1 VVWPDKFRPD
11 IGAPYD
17 RTFNPVEFL
26 QLYIVTVQDA
36 RGDQRVMANWFPWP
50 SRKRLELGS

>member
-26 QLYIVTVQDA
+26 QLYIVTV
-36 RGDQRVMANWFPWP
+36 
-50 SRKRLELGS
+50 